1 MADVLNTLLDIDAV
15 RRRFSSL
22 QDGFAFL
29 DAPGGSQVPDEVGDA
44 IARALREAS
53 ANLGAGYA
61 TSLRVKEILEGA
73 EARAARFLGCDT
85 EEIIFGPNMTSLD
98 FTLSRTAGREFAPG
112 DEIIVSSLDHDG
124 GVAPWLELAHD
135 RELVVKQVELRDDTT
150 FDYDDL
156 RSKLSERT
164 RVVAFAWASNAVGT
178 IVDARRVC
186 ELAHSVGALAWIDAV
201 HYAAHEP
208 IDVRAVDA
216 DVLICSPY
224 KFCGPHMGIAYGR
237 ASVIERWRPYK
248 ARPAPTT
255 PLGRRFET
263 GTQPYELLAGFS
275 AAIDYLDS
283 IGRFEAIVPYE
294 RALGQRFVETIS
306 DAVTIYGLPEHG
318 GPRADVPRQRRWRSR
333 AGCRRRP
340 RGRADRCVGPRFVVF
355 ARALQAARVYRR
367 GRPHRIHSLQ
377 HARRGR
383 PTRGRPRG
391 DARIVPHRRFPVP
404 LHPQARQLIDTLEA
418 AGLPTLPELSPP
430 AAREQAT
437 LLNEIVG
444 PGPEVA
450 IVEDFT
456 IPVTGASIAARLY
469 EPTDIA
475 ATIVYI
481 HGGGWTICDLD
492 SHDAMCRVLAN
503 SSGCRVVAIDYRLAP
518 EHPFPTP
525 LEDSWDALCWVASK
539 YPNEPLVIGG
549 DSAGGNM
556 TAVCA
561 LRARD
566 RGGPAARAPGARVSR
581 DRLHDA

>member
-1 MADVLNTLLDIDAV
+1 MANRLNTLIDIDAV

-22 QDGFAFL
+22 QDGFAYL

-98 FTLSRTAGREFAPG
+98 FTLSRTAGRGFAPG

-124 GVAPWLELAHD
+124 GVSPWLELAHD
-135 RELVVKQVELRDDTT
+135 RDLVVKQVELHDDTT

-156 RSKLSERT
+156 QSKLSDRT

-178 IVDARRVC
+178 IVDALRVC

-224 KFCGPHMGIAYGR
+224 KYCGPHLGIAYGR

-275 AAIDYLDS
+275 TAIDYLDS
-283 IGRFEAIVPYE
+283 IGSFEAIVPYE
-294 RALGQRFVETIS
+294 RALGQHFVDSIS
-306 DAVTIYGLPEHG
+306 DAVTIYGLPGMDGRVPTFLINVEG
-318 GPRADVPRQRRWRSR
+318 VPAPDVAAALAADQIGVWAHDSWYSLGLYKRL
-333 AGCRRRP
+333 GY
-340 RGRADRCVGPRFVVF
+340 ADAAVRIGFIHYNTLDEVDRLV
-355 ARALQAARVYRR
+355 AALEA
-367 GRPHRIHSLQ
+367 
-377 HARRGR
+377 
-383 PTRGRPRG
+383 TRG
-391 DARIVPHRRFPVP
+391 
-404 LHPQARQLIDTLEA
+404 
-418 AGLPTLPELSPP
+418 
-430 AAREQAT
+430 
-437 LLNEIVG
+437 
-444 PGPEVA
+444 
-450 IVEDFT
+450 
-456 IPVTGASIAARLY
+456 
-469 EPTDIA
+469 
-475 ATIVYI
+475 
-481 HGGGWTICDLD
+481 
-492 SHDAMCRVLAN
+492 
-503 SSGCRVVAIDYRLAP
+503 
-518 EHPFPTP
+518 
-525 LEDSWDALCWVASK
+525 
-539 YPNEPLVIGG
+539 
-549 DSAGGNM
+549 
-556 TAVCA
+556 
-561 LRARD
+561 
-566 RGGPAARAPGARVSR
+566 
-581 DRLHDA
+581 